1 MIAKLPFGKTGHES
15 TRTLFGG
22 AAINDRFDQQEAAR
36 VLEILLRYGVNHID
50 TAASYG
56 KGNSETQIGPWM
68 REHRGK
74 FFVATKTG
82 DRAYKEAWESIR
94 TSIRKLQIPY
104 FDLIQLHNL
113 TDPAEWETA
122 MGPDGALK
130 ACIEAREQGLVRFIG
145 VTGHSLIAPKIHLK
159 SVERFPFASVLL
171 PWNYILWK
179 NEEYRADF
187 FKLKS
192 HCDKNNIAVQII
204 KSIARQPW
212 AGRDRTH
219 NTWYEPLTEQEDIN
233 RAVSWLLSHDGLFL
247 NTVGDSTVLPTV
259 LEAASHPGPKP
270 SDPEMEK
277 MVAARQMETIF
288 TETGTVK

>member
-1 MIAKLPFGKTGHES
+1 MIAKHPFGKTGHQS

-22 AAINDRFDQQEAAR
+22 AAINDKFDQKEAAR
-36 VLEILLRYGVNHID
+36 VLEILLRYGINHID

-68 REHRGK
+68 AKHRAD
-74 FFVATKTG
+74 FFLATKTG
-82 DRAYKEAWESIR
+82 DRTYKEAWESIR
-94 TSIRKLQIPY
+94 TSVKKLKVDY

-130 ACIEAREQGLVRFIG
+130 AAIEAREQGLVRFIG
-145 VTGHSLIAPKIHLK
+145 VTGHSLIAPKMHVK
-159 SVERFPFASVLL
+159 SLERFPFDSVLL

-179 NEEYRADF
+179 NSEYRDDF
-187 FKLKS
+187 FRLKER
-192 HCDKNNIAVQII
+192 CDRDRVAVQTI

-212 AGRDRTH
+212 AGRDRTA
-219 NTWYEPLTEQEDIN
+219 NTWYEPLTEQADISL
-233 RAVSWLLSHDGLFL
+233 AVNWLLSHEGLFL
-247 NTVGDSTVLPTV
+247 NTVGDSTVLPKV

-270 SDPEMEK
+270 SDADMEK
-277 MVAARQMETIF
+277 MVKARKMEPIF
-288 TETGTVK
+288 TATGTIK